1 MNKIV
6 SVEEALTCVKD
17 GSVVAISGFNMSAFP
32 EYLLYKLYEMYKK
45 VGHPKNLFLIAEA
58 FPGAPGR
65 GMDYIAKDMME
76 RKDFDFIRGLL
87 FPFYGFSEVLQK
99 LILDNVIEAYSWG
112 LGILSYWFREVGSGR
127 PGVLTKVGIGTI
139 FDPSADGGALND
151 LAKERKTAQIVEIV
165 VNNERYLLYKAPKPE
180 IALVRGTTADE
191 IGNLTMEDEALYG
204 TALNIVQ
211 ATKAMP
217 KKGKVIAQ
225 VLRLA
230 RFGSLRPQYVV
241 VPGPLIDYVV
251 QAPREFHKQTANIDY
266 DPTISGRI
274 IPPPHLMT
282 LQRSHLG
289 TREAI
294 ARRALIEMVKII
306 EEEGRPIVINLG
318 IGIPAE
324 ISKIISEEGLSEY
337 IYTTVESGPWGGVS
351 LLGPDFGAVRGPF
364 AILSMPDQF
373 SLYEGGIIDAASL
386 GFLQIDEQ
394 GNVNP
399 SILPGRMPG
408 PGGFPVIADG
418 APRIIFAGEFTGGD
432 RNIAIK
438 DGRVVIYKDGDIK
451 KFVKKVYK
459 ILWNAREGL
468 ERGQKITYVTERAVF
483 RLTHQGLELV
493 EIAPGIDLERHILGK
508 MEFEPIIKSYEV
520 MDKRIFYDEPMGI
533 VADVKRSLL

>member
-6 SVEEALTCVKD
+6 SAEEALTCVKD
-17 GSVVAISGFNMSAFP
+17 GAVVAISGFNMSAFP

-45 VGHPKNLFLIAEA
+45 IGHPRDLFLIAEA

-65 GMDYIAKDMME
+65 GMDYIARDMIE
-76 RKDFDFIRGLL
+76 RKDFGFIRGLL
-87 FPFYGFSEVLQK
+87 FPFYGFSEALQK
-99 LILDNVIEAYSWG
+99 IILNNEIEAYSWG

-139 FDPSADGGALND
+139 FDPSSDGGALNE
-151 LAKERKTAQIVEIV
+151 LAKERRTAQIVEIV
-165 VNNERYLLYKAPKPE
+165 VNGERYLLYKAPKPE
-180 IALVRGTTADE
+180 IALVRGSTADE

-204 TALNIVQ
+204 TALNIVH
-211 ATKAMP
+211 AAKAMP
-217 KKGKVIAQ
+217 KKGKAIAQ

-251 QAPREFHKQTANIDY
+251 QAPREFHKQTASIDY

-274 IPPPHLMT
+274 IPPPHMM
-282 LQRSHLG
+282 LQERVHLG
-289 TREAI
+289 TREVV
-294 ARRALIEMVKII
+294 ARRALMEMVNII
-306 EEEGRPIVINLG
+306 FEEGRPIVINLG

-351 LLGPDFGAVRGPF
+351 LLGADFGAVRGPF

-373 SLYEGGIIDAASL
+373 SLYEGGIIDVASL
-386 GFLQIDEQ
+386 GFLQVDEE

-418 APRIIFAGEFTGGD
+418 APRIIFAGEFTGGN
-432 RNIAIK
+432 RNIVVENGKIVIK
-438 DGRVVIYKDGDIK
+438 KDGDIK
-451 KFVKKVYK
+451 KFVKRVYK

-483 RLTHQGLELV
+483 RLTPAGLELV
-493 EIAPGIDLERHILGK
+493 EIAPGVDLEKHILNM
-508 MEFEPIIKSYEV
+508 MEFVPIVKRYEE

-533 VADVKRSLL
+533 IAELKRGLF